1 MNNKQKVLKKFP
13 NAKLYT
19 SSNGYFI
26 GYESDEGITNLL
38 AEFYL
43 PNQITIDSAWES
55 ALISVKTQQ
64 NFNRTHPI
72 KTDMY
77 SALEKQD
84 RIEKRKNKSKISKEK
99 LNDRYIYF

>member
-1 MNNKQKVLKKFP
+1 MNHKQKVLKKFP

-26 GYESDEGITNLL
+26 GYEHDEGIINLL

-43 PNQITIDSAWES
+43 PNQITKEKAWES
-55 ALISVKTQQ
+55 AFISIKTQQ

-77 SALEKQD
+77 SELDKQD

-99 LNDRYIYF
+99 LGDTYIYF